1 MSISRFFQS
10 ADILEILDAYVG
22 ETLTE
27 KKKALAETYR
37 SYKKLVEEEKNAG
50 IDGAEREREISF
62 LEYEIREIEEAG
74 LREGEDEGTGE

>member
-1 MSISRFFQS
+1 M
-10 ADILEILDAYVG
+10 EILDAYVG

-62 LEYEIREIEEAG
+62 LEYEIDQPRHLL
-74 LREGEDEGTGE
+74 LRCVAEN